1 MFDPGQFQ
9 VNEAWIV
16 FQLNDI
22 PVFTEA
28 EGNFNLIA
36 LMDAA
41 SGYILG
47 TELVPVNASEP
58 SQLESKRLLKS
69 GQSQKKQLPKKIII
83 PSNQVADILSLEAE
97 RYGID
102 VIRVPEEQLLV
113 FISEAREGFQEH
125 MSKGSAQ

>member
-1 MFDPGQFQ
+1 MFLNLVVHPHCRRFINANYHCFSKEPATSKVLDDVLRHRFQ
-9 VNEAWIV
+9 A
-16 FQLNDI
+16 
-22 PVFTEA
+22 
-28 EGNFNLIA
+28 
-36 LMDAA
+36 
-41 SGYILG
+41 
-47 TELVPVNASEP
+47 
-58 SQLESKRLLKS
+58 
-69 GQSQKKQLPKKIII
+69 II